1 MANAGIVS
9 ENTKVQILYVKND
22 WKGKKK
28 RQLSFD
34 FTAFYIDMTIGY
46 NHTRL
51 ECNQLRYV
59 TSHNTKFYRD
69 RLDRD

>member
-28 RQLSFD
+28 KKDNCPLILLP
-34 FTAFYIDMTIGY
+34 FTLT
-46 NHTRL
+46 
-51 ECNQLRYV
+51 
-59 TSHNTKFYRD
+59 
-69 RLDRD
+69 

>member
-28 RQLSFD
+28 DNCPLILLP
-34 FTAFYIDMTIGY
+34 FTLT
-46 NHTRL
+46 
-51 ECNQLRYV
+51 
-59 TSHNTKFYRD
+59 
-69 RLDRD
+69 